1 MERYELE
8 HRIRT
13 QYAREGLA
21 ARLLEALRA
30 RGRDPGRLSPEDL
43 AGFEDM
49 HAGGRAATES
59 VAALLAPK
67 PGSLVLDVGSG
78 LGGPARYVART
89 FDCRVVGVDIT
100 PELVEAARVLT
111 ERVGLADRVE
121 FRVASALDLPFESRS
136 FDAAFTIHVG
146 MNIADKERFY
156 CEIGRVLKPDTWL
169 VIYDL
174 FHMGG
179 EIDYPMPWAEDESA
193 SFLLRPDE
201 LDRLLTRLGYEVVSI
216 RNRTRAA
223 AEAMRESARRAART
237 GRDEEAGSPPLVMG
251 PHWREKVANLASA
264 LSEGRLGA
272 YEFLVRRVGVAD

>member
-1 MERYELE
+1 MERYALE
-8 HRIRT
+8 HRIRI
-13 QYAREGLA
+13 QYARGDLAGRILA
-21 ARLLEALRA
+21 ALQAH
-30 RGRDPGRLSPEDL
+30 GKDPQHLSPEDL

-59 VAALLAPK
+59 VAELLAPK
-67 PGSLVLDVGSG
+67 SGSLVLDVGSG
-78 LGGPARYVART
+78 LGGPARHVART
-89 FDCRVVGVDIT
+89 FDCRVIGIDIT

-156 CEIGRVLKPDTWL
+156 CEIGRVLRPNTFL

-179 EIDYPMPWAEDESA
+179 EIDYPMPWAEDASV

-201 LDRLLTRLGYEVVSI
+201 LDRLLTRLGFEVVAI
-216 RNRTRAA
+216 RDRTRPA
-223 AEAMRESARRAART
+223 AEAMRESARRALRV

-251 PHWREKVANLASA
+251 PRWREKVANLAAA
-264 LSEGRLGA
+264 LAERRLGA
-272 YEFLVRRVGVAD
+272 YEFLVRRVGTSD